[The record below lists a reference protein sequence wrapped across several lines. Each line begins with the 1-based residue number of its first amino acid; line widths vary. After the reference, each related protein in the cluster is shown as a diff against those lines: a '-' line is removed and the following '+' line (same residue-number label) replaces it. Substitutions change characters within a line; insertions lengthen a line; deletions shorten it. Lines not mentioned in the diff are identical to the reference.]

1 MKRLFNM
8 PKEEIYFRIKR
19 MLIIILISMVII
31 SFIAIINLNA
41 KLEDNIQATNILME
55 YITR

>member
-1 MKRLFNM
+1 MKKLFSM